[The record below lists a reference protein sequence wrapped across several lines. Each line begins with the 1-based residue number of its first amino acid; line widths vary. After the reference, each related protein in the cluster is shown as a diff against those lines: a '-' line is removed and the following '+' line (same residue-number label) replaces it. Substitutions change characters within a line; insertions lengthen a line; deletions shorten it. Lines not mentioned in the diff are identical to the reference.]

1 MPQKL
6 YFLAT
11 DKQGKFDL
19 WVTDGTTTQAV
30 GGVGNLGVAGVS
42 NEGLGPSSIAAF
54 GQKMIFAGE
63 DGLDNTAANGLW
75 ITDGTAGGTTE
86 VGGVSPGP
94 GKSSP
99 FINGDPSGLNPTG
112 FVTFGSKALFFG
124 TDAASFTGLW
134 STDGTVSGTL
144 ELGGLQNGQIVGK
157 GSNWS
162 TTNFTSFN
170 NSVLFDGFDSSG
182 GGSAYNGLWI
192 TDGTTAGTVE
202 IGGLQNAAIFDSGST
217 NFDAND
223 FIQLGGEMLFNA
235 PNQTGDSA
243 LWITDGT
250 AANTVELGGVGNAG
264 IVGADK
270 NVGFGNGL
278 TQAVR
283 FGARVFFAGPDND
296 GATGLWTTDGT
307 AAGTIEIGGLDDG
320 GLTAFGQHPSS
331 IGLGPTNLTVN
342 GQQVL
347 FNGRDAIGFQELW
360 ATDGTATGTYEIGG
374 EGVGGFVA
382 HEASNG
388 LDPSSIVSLG
398 NGKAVFIGRDD
409 SNSQNSGRATL
420 WVTDGTFAGTQ
431 EIGGLNNLGVAQVNA
446 SGFSFAQTL
455 IGGDGMAYFVGAN
468 IAGNEVLW
476 ETDGTLGGTKTV
488 VASDGNAPA
497 TGLNPANMALANPPS
512 AESAVSGPGQN
523 INLNNIPGEN
533 VAISGTN
540 GVADIITGS
549 NGTIALTAAQIIA
562 IGGGLLITMTG
573 VGCAATLSGTNGN
586 KDSVYGSK
594 GAVTLNGAQANVYGA
609 KNNITFAPGTTGN
622 VVYLHNTNGTWD
634 NVTGSGG
641 KIHLTSA
648 KANVTGGGDTI
659 YFNGGTGDDVSIY
672 GTNGNWDTV
681 NANGGQIEVT
691 QSQVSVV
698 GGQNVINATTGSYVS
713 LYSTAGKW
721 DTFNGSSDQVYLTGA
736 QASIVGGGD
745 TITATAGS
753 SASLYNTAAAW
764 DLFKGS
770 SCNVILINAQAAIVG
785 GGNTITL
792 DSNSSISL
800 SGTNGKWDG
809 VAATGNQITLSTA
822 QAAVTGKGDTI
833 FANGGSTVS
842 LAGTAGVFDAVYGS
856 SAGVILSNAQA
867 AILGGYNTINA
878 SAGST
883 MSLSNT
889 NGHGD
894 VVNGSNDALYL
905 TSAQAVLNG
914 SANNV
919 FLSGQSTLTAH
930 GNFEALNF
938 GAQFGT
944 EVIGGFNA
952 TDVLHLSA
960 MDWSSFAA
968 LQASG
973 NLFQSGADAIIKLDA
988 NNSITLLGVQAS
1000 SLTIGEFKFA

>member
-1 MPQKL
+1 MTQKL

-11 DKQGKFDL
+11 DKQGKSDL

-30 GGVGNLGVAGVS
+30 GGLGDLGVAGVS
-42 NEGLGPSSIAAF
+42 NSGLGPGNITAF
-54 GQKMIFAGE
+54 GQKMIFGGE
-63 DGLDNTAANGLW
+63 DGLNNTASNGIW

-94 GKSSP
+94 GHSSP
-99 FINGDPSGLNPTG
+99 FINGNPSGLNPTD

-134 STDGTVSGTL
+134 STDGTVANTL
-144 ELGGLQNGQIVGK
+144 ELGGLQNGQIVGR
-157 GSNWS
+157 GLNWNP
-162 TTNFTSFN
+162 TNFAAFN
-170 NSVLFDGFDSSG
+170 SSVLFSARDSSG
-182 GGSAYNGLWI
+182 GGSYIGLWI
-192 TDGTTAGTVE
+192 TDGTSAGTVE
-202 IGGLQNAAIFDSGST
+202 LGGLQNAAIFDSNASA
-217 NFDAND
+217 FQAND
-223 FIQLGGEMLFNA
+223 FIQLGGQMLFNA

-250 AANTVELGGVGNAG
+250 AAGTVELGGAGNAG

-270 NVGFGNGL
+270 STGFGSGL
-278 TQAVR
+278 AQSVR
-283 FGARVFFAGPDND
+283 FGARIFFGGPDND
-296 GATGLWTTDGT
+296 GSVGLWTTDGT

-331 IGLGPTNLTVN
+331 IGLGPTDLTVN

-360 ATDGTATGTYEIGG
+360 ASDGTTTGTYEIGG
-374 EGVGGFVA
+374 QGVGGTVFN
-382 HEASNG
+382 EAVNG
-388 LDPSSIVSLG
+388 LDPTSIVSLG
-398 NGKAVFIGRDD
+398 NGKAVFIGRDS
-409 SNSQNSGRATL
+409 SNIQNSGKPTL

-431 EIGGLNNLGVAQVNA
+431 EMGGLNNLGVAQINA
-446 SGFSFAQTL
+446 TGFNFSQTL
-455 IGGDGMAYFVGAN
+455 VGGDGLAYFVGAN
-468 IAGNEVLW
+468 ASGNQVLW
-476 ETDGTLGGTKTV
+476 KTDGTLGGTKIA
-488 VASDGNAPA
+488 VATDGNAPA
-497 TGLNPANMALANPPS
+497 TGLNPANMALANPPA
-512 AESAVSGPGQN
+512 AESAFTGGGKSL
-523 INLNNIPGEN
+523 NLNNIPGET
-533 VAISGTN
+533 VDLSGTN
-540 GVADIITGS
+540 NVFDTVTGS
-549 NGTIALTAAQIIA
+549 NGTINLSAAQAFA
-562 IGGGLLITMTG
+562 IGGGLLITMSG
-573 VGCAATLSGTNGN
+573 VGSAVNLSQTNGN

-594 GAVTLNGAQANVYGA
+594 GAVTLTGAQANVIGA
-609 KNNITFAPGTTGN
+609 KNNITFAPGTTGD
-622 VVYLHNTNGTWD
+622 VVYLSNTNGSWD

-641 KIHLTSA
+641 KIYLTSA

-659 YFNGGTGDDVSIY
+659 YFNGGTGDDVSLY
-672 GTNGNWDTV
+672 STNGAWDTV
-681 NANGGQIEVT
+681 YATGGQIEVT

-713 LYSTAGKW
+713 LFSTVGNW
-721 DTFNGSSDQVYLTGA
+721 DTFNGSSDQVYLTNA

-753 SASLYNTAAAW
+753 SASLYNTAGAW

-770 SCNVILINAQAAIVG
+770 NCQVILINAQAAIAG
-785 GGNTITL
+785 GGNTIAL

-938 GAQFGT
+938 AAQFGT

-960 MDWSSFAA
+960 IDWTSFAA
-968 LQASG
+968 LQSSG
-973 NLFQSGADAIIKLDA
+973 NLFQSGADALIRLDA

>member
-1 MPQKL
+1 MTQKL
-6 YFLAT
+6 YFLAL
-11 DKQGKFDL
+11 DKLNHYDL
-19 WVTDGTTTQAV
+19 WVTDGTTTTAV
-30 GGVGNLGVAGVS
+30 GGIHNIGVS
-42 NEGLGPSSIAAF
+42 GASTDGLGPSSITAF
-54 GQKMIFAGE
+54 GQNMIFAGE
-63 DGLDNTAANGLW
+63 DGLNNTAANGIW
-75 ITDGTAGGTTE
+75 TTDGTAGGTTE

-124 TDAASFTGLW
+124 SDAGSFTALW

-144 ELGGLQNGQIVGK
+144 ELGGLQNGQIVGR
-157 GSNWS
+157 GVNWDP
-162 TTNFTSFN
+162 TNFAAFN
-170 NSVLFDGFDSSG
+170 SSVLFSAHDSSG
-182 GGSAYNGLWI
+182 SGSYIGLWI
-192 TDGTTAGTVE
+192 TDGTSAGTVE
-202 IGGLQNAAIFDSGST
+202 LGGLQNAAIFDSNASSFQAT
-217 NFDAND
+217 D
-223 FIQLGGEMLFNA
+223 FVQLGGEMLFNA

-250 AANTVELGGVGNAG
+250 AAGTVELGGVGNAG
-264 IVGADK
+264 IFGADK

-278 TQAVR
+278 SEAVR

-307 AAGTIEIGGLDDG
+307 AAGTSEVGGLDDS

-446 SGFSFAQTL
+446 SGFSFSQTL

-468 IAGNEVLW
+468 IAGNQVLW

-488 VASDGNAPA
+488 VASDGNAPS
-497 TGLNPANMALANPPS
+497 TGLDPANMALANPPP
-512 AESAVSGPGQN
+512 AETAVTGPGQSVD
-523 INLNNIPGEN
+523 LNTIPGED

-540 GVADIITGS
+540 GVADTITGS
-549 NGTIALTAAQIIA
+549 NGTIALTAAQIVA

-594 GAVTLNGAQANVYGA
+594 GAVTLNGAQANVTGA

-622 VVYLHNTNGTWD
+622 VVYLHNTSGTWD
-634 NVTGSGG
+634 NVTGSNG

-648 KANVTGGGDTI
+648 KANVTGGGNTI

-698 GGQNVINATTGSYVS
+698 GGQNVINATSGSSVS

-721 DTFNGSSDQVYLTGA
+721 DTVNGSGVLVYLTSA
-736 QASIVGGGD
+736 QASIIGGGD

-753 SASLYNTAAAW
+753 SASLYNTGGAW

-770 SCNVILINAQAAIVG
+770 SCNVILTNAQAAIVG
-785 GGNTITL
+785 GGDTIVL
-792 DSNSSISL
+792 DNKSSISL
-800 SGTNGKWDG
+800 SGTNGSWDG
-809 VAATGNQITLSTA
+809 VTASGDQITLTAA
-822 QAAVTGKGDTI
+822 QAAVTGKGNTI
-833 FANGGSTVS
+833 FANAGSTVS

-856 SAGVILSNAQA
+856 SEGVILSAAQA

-883 MSLSNT
+883 MSLYNT

-894 VVNGSNDALYL
+894 VVNGSSDALYL

-914 SANNV
+914 SADNV
-919 FLSGQSTLTAH
+919 FLSGQSTLTLH

-938 GAQFGT
+938 AAQIGID
-944 EVIGGFNA
+944 VIGGFNA

-960 MDWSSFAA
+960 TDWTSFAA
-968 LQASG
+968 LKASG
-973 NLFQSGADAIIKLDA
+973 GLFQSGADAIVKLDA

-1000 SLTIGEFKFA
+1000 SLISGEFKFA